1 MGYRD
6 DPIRKAGSI
15 ERAKDANSTP
25 ECGDHIP
32 RMIRDLGWSPCE
44 AACFAR
50 FPIDAQ
56 IIRLIRLDCEDA
68 LGARKLLDE
77 LEPYSLRPARSAR

>member
-1 MGYRD
+1 
-6 DPIRKAGSI
+6 
-15 ERAKDANSTP
+15 
-25 ECGDHIP
+25 
-32 RMIRDLGWSPCE
+32 MIRDLGWSPCE